1 MLSLELDSGFL
12 VRMPRDATADMGVD
26 GRGIGAAA
34 CDRQAAA
41 VKSDVRYRYPSPTK
55 YSYS

>member
-1 MLSLELDSGFL
+1 MLSLDSGFL